1 MVIQVNRF
9 SDGARRV
16 TSIAEITGMEQD
28 VITMQEIFVVRED
41 RRERERQGHGPLP
54 RHRHPSE
61 VRGEADHVRLP
72 LPTEMFEHVARRE
85 HAAGT
90 RTPER
95 VRSFR

>member
-28 VITMQEIFVVRED
+28 VITMQEIFVFEKTGVNESW
-41 RRERERQGHGPLP
+41 QGGRPLP

-61 VRGEADHVRLP
+61 VRGEAAYRRIPAADGDVR
-72 LPTEMFEHVARRE
+72 AR
-85 HAAGT
+85 HTPSTCLTAAT
-90 RTPER
+90 ER